1 MQVQGLAS
9 PLPADV
15 NWSPASTG
23 VRMLYLMHSIDQGE
37 LAGAIGSFRWPCLSG
52 PRQTSRAIP
61 VPLSLWSSPWEYAPS
76 VKTRVSPTSAAG
88 STIPLCITPSLFK
101 EERQRRSKVGRCAP
115 QAWRCAATYSAS
127 RLLSRYRNAASS
139 ADTSLSGCS
148 FITIPFM
155 APVCRSSWTTYWP
168 AGPEAVQPLSD
179 TLLHP
184 VTI

>member
-1 MQVQGLAS
+1 M
-9 PLPADV
+9 
-15 NWSPASTG
+15 
-23 VRMLYLMHSIDQGE
+23 Y
-37 LAGAIGSFRWPCLSG
+37 
-52 PRQTSRAIP
+52 
-61 VPLSLWSSPWEYAPS
+61 
-76 VKTRVSPTSAAG
+76 K
-88 STIPLCITPSLFK
+88 
-101 EERQRRSKVGRCAP
+101 KVGRCAP

-148 FITIPFM
+148 FITTPFM

-168 AGPEAVQPLSD
+168 AGPEAVQPFSD